1 MAGLVMLFACMMAAT
16 GTPCCRAI
24 ISSVSLGATVI
35 GVPPSQVQVGGGG
48 AAGSEPVISLFP
60 GWYDPMPRPPP
71 ELPSGSLL
79 ARCGMDRLSTR
90 LVEVPCGIDPVV
102 SLRDELLE
110 AKISEKRPESPLQL
124 AAPSPINEMA
134 TNCGQTADRR
144 DAHMMTRPHA
154 KNTSERINN
163 VAVNRPLSTA
173 AENLI

>member
-1 MAGLVMLFACMMAAT
+1 
-16 GTPCCRAI
+16 
-24 ISSVSLGATVI
+24 
-35 GVPPSQVQVGGGG
+35 
-48 AAGSEPVISLFP
+48 
-60 GWYDPMPRPPP
+60 
-71 ELPSGSLL
+71 
-79 ARCGMDRLSTR
+79 MDRLSTR

-110 AKISEKRPESPLQL
+110 PKISEKRPESLLQL

-154 KNTSERINN
+154 TNTSERINN

-173 AENLI
+173 AKNLI